1 MTVDTSD
8 IVRYLRMG
16 SAEPNPALSARI
28 DELRNLAMAEIRTAY
43 TWKRFALSEGGILS
57 GGQNLP
63 VAGTLASHLC
73 GCREVY
79 LLCGTIGTGFDAL
92 LRRVSAISGADA
104 LILQAIGTA
113 AIEGLMNS
121 AEDEIKK
128 ELSAGESLTAR
139 YSPGYGDFPLSS
151 QHTILNLLDASR
163 KVGISLTDTMLMI
176 PSKSVSAVVG
186 VKNTTGGKMPP
197 ADS

>member
-1 MTVDTSD
+1 MTIGTSE

-16 SAEPNPALSARI
+16 STEPDPALLARI
-28 DELRNLAMAEIRTAY
+28 GELRDLAMAEIRTAG
-43 TWKRFALSEGGILS
+43 TWKRFVLSESGIIS
-57 GGQNLP
+57 GGPPLP

-79 LLCGTIGTGFDAL
+79 LFCGTIGTGFDAL

-128 ELSAGESLTAR
+128 ELSADESLTTR

-176 PSKSVSAVVG
+176 PSKSISAVIG
-186 VKNTTGGKMPP
+186 VIK
-197 ADS
+197 

>member
-57 GGQNLP
+57 GEQNLP

-113 AIEGLMNS
+113 AIEGVMNS

-176 PSKSVSAVVG
+176 PSKSISAVIG
-186 VKNTTGGKMPP
+186 VIK
-197 ADS
+197 